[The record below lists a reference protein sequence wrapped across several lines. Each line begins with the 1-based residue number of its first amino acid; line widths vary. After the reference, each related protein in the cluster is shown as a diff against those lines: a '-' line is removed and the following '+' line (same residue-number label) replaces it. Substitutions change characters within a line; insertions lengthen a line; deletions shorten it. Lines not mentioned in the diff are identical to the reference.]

1 MRLEWL
7 DDLIALAECESLTLA
22 AERRNLSQSA
32 FSRRLQVIEN
42 WLGMQVVDRTKRP
55 MQITAAVSHQLNDI
69 RSLAVEL
76 RRVRS
81 EMQSWESN
89 QPPLVIACQ
98 HTLGVALFPKF
109 IAQLREQSPKVP
121 VKLRSGNR
129 DQIFSLLMTR
139 QADLLVSYETDT
151 LQLATDDAL
160 IEKITLL
167 HDQFIPVCGN
177 QYNISRIRANEPP
190 GVEKNNLDLIAYPPE
205 VFFGAIIENQILP
218 ALRENNNI
226 SIACETALVP
236 AVFELVRA
244 GIGVAWLPALFAQV
258 YLDTDE
264 VQDLSERY
272 GFSDMRIVAARL
284 KSARSSLIDSVWTQ
298 LLSFAT

>member
-7 DDLIALAECESLTLA
+7 DDLVALSECESLTLA

-42 WLGMQVVDRTKRP
+42 WLGMQVVDRTQRP
-55 MQITAAVSHQLNDI
+55 TRITAAVSHQLNDI
-69 RSLAVEL
+69 RSLAGEL

-109 IAQLREQSPKVP
+109 IARLRQQSPNVP

-129 DQIFSLLMTR
+129 DQMFSLLMTR
-139 QADLLVSYETDT
+139 QADMLVSYETDT

-160 IEKITLL
+160 IEKITLA

-177 QYNISRIRANEPP
+177 QYNINRLRMNEST
-190 GVEKNNLDLIAYPPE
+190 GLEENDLDLIAYPPE
-205 VFFGAIIENQILP
+205 VFFGVMMENQILP
-218 ALRENNNI
+218 TLRNNNNI

-236 AVFELVRA
+236 AVFELVKA
-244 GIGVAWLPALFAQV
+244 GIGVAWLPVLFAQAH
-258 YLDTDE
+258 LDTGE
-264 VQDLSERY
+264 IRDLSKQ
-272 GFSDMRIVAARL
+272 FSMTAMRIVAARL
-284 KSARSSLIDSVWTQ
+284 KSAQSELLDSVWIQ
-298 LLSFAT
+298 LQSLEM

>member
-55 MQITAAVSHQLNDI
+55 MQITAVVSHQLNDI

-81 EMQSWESN
+81 EMQSWVSN

-139 QADLLVSYETDT
+139 QADLLVSYETDA

-160 IEKITLL
+160 IEKITLS

-177 QYNISRIRANEPP
+177 QYNINRIRANEPP

-236 AVFELVRA
+236 AVFELVKA
-244 GIGVAWLPALFAQV
+244 GIGVAWLPALFAQAH
-258 YLDTDE
+258 LDKGE
-264 VQDLSERY
+264 IQDLSERY
-272 GFSDMRIVAARL
+272 GMTAMRIVAARL